1 VGTLDLSRVPKQNS
15 AELPFLEMGG
25 NDAAKGGQAL
35 VELSNAMVA
44 LHREDFGRGPG
55 AAKSFLEERMV
66 VCVLSDIYTAAER
79 TLIGAGQAEHVRR
92 TRTLHQEAL
101 EDEYKASVERILGR
115 PVTAFLSAVHVDPD
129 VAIEVF
135 LLGAGD

>member
-1 VGTLDLSRVPKQNS
+1 
-15 AELPFLEMGG
+15 MGEEK
-25 NDAAKGGQAL
+25 APRRGQGL

-44 LHREDFGRGPG
+44 LHRENFGRGPG
-55 AAKSFLEERMV
+55 AAKSFFDGEMV

-79 TLIGAGQAEHVRR
+79 TLIAAGEAEHVRR

-101 EDEYKASVERILGR
+101 EDEYKASVERILAR

-135 LLGAGD
+135 LLGQAD

>member
-1 VGTLDLSRVPKQNS
+1 MAEKKASRS
-15 AELPFLEMGG
+15 
-25 NDAAKGGQAL
+25 GQEL
-35 VELSNAMVA
+35 VELSNAMVT
-44 LHREDFGRGPG
+44 LHRENFGRGPG
-55 AAKSFLEERMV
+55 AARSFIDGGMV
-66 VCVLSDIYTAAER
+66 VCLLSDIYTAAER

-101 EDEYKASVERILGR
+101 KYQYKASVERILGR

-135 LLGAGD
+135 LLGAAS

>member
-1 VGTLDLSRVPKQNS
+1 MDGY
-15 AELPFLEMGG
+15 
-25 NDAAKGGQAL
+25 DASEGGQEL

-44 LHREDFGRGPG
+44 LHRENFGRGPSAARSFRDGG
-55 AAKSFLEERMV
+55 AV
-66 VCVLSDIYTAAER
+66 VCMLSDIYTASER
-79 TLIGAGQAEHVRR
+79 TLIGAGEAEHVRR

-101 EDEYKASVERILGR
+101 KDEYKASVERILGR

-135 LLGAGD
+135 LLD

>member
-1 VGTLDLSRVPKQNS
+1 MDEKKPTQGGPEL
-15 AELPFLEMGG
+15 AEI
-25 NDAAKGGQAL
+25 
-35 VELSNAMVA
+35 STAMVA
-44 LHREDFGRGPG
+44 MHRENFGRGAG
-55 AAKSFLEERMV
+55 AAKTFLDGEMV

-101 EDEYKASVERILGR
+101 EDEYKASIERILGR
-115 PVTAFLSAVHVDPD
+115 PVAALLSAVHVDPD

-135 LLGAGD
+135 LLGAAV

>member
-1 VGTLDLSRVPKQNS
+1 MT
-15 AELPFLEMGG
+15 
-25 NDAAKGGQAL
+25 AKETPRGGQAL

-44 LHREDFGRGPG
+44 LHREYFGRGPG
-55 AAKSFLEERMV
+55 AARSFISDETV
-66 VCVLSDIYTAAER
+66 VCVLSDIYTAVER

-101 EDEYKASVERILGR
+101 EDEYKASVEAIMQR
-115 PVTAFLSAVHVDPD
+115 PVEAFLSVVHVDPD

-135 LLGAGD
+135 MLGESTSV

>member
-1 VGTLDLSRVPKQNS
+1 
-15 AELPFLEMGG
+15 MGERK
-25 NDAAKGGQAL
+25 AAKGGSELA
-35 VELSNAMVA
+35 ELSNAMVA
-44 LHREDFGRGPG
+44 LHRENFGRGPG
-55 AAKSFLEERMV
+55 AAKSFFDGEMV

-79 TLIGAGQAEHVRR
+79 TLIGAGEAEHVRR

-115 PVTAFLSAVHVDPD
+115 PVIAFLGAVHVDPD

-135 LLGAGD
+135 LLGVAD

>member
-1 VGTLDLSRVPKQNS
+1 MDGKNAFRD
-15 AELPFLEMGG
+15 
-25 NDAAKGGQAL
+25 GQAL

-44 LHREDFGRGPG
+44 LHRENFGRGPG
-55 AAKSFLEERMV
+55 AAKSFLDGEVV

-79 TLIGAGQAEHVRR
+79 TLIGAGQAKHVRR

-115 PVTAFLSAVHVDPD
+115 PVTAFLSAVHVEPD
-129 VAIEVF
+129 VAIEIF
-135 LLGAGD
+135 LLAAGTRAAPSSPRAR